1 MQTSELISTNSGAD
15 DRLSSW
21 KEIATYLK
29 CGVRTVQRWEQ
40 LEALP
45 VHRHQH
51 QKNGTVY
58 AFRSELDAWRKDRT
72 NLEAATPVPGGS
84 DIVLGI
90 DRPDRVS
97 DRSPGHGSADGAAE
111 PAFDVQETNGEVP
124 NAQGPGGRV
133 QGPGIRVDQARL
145 EASNP
150 EGDGNASIAS
160 VRLPRPEAAPASAAP
175 DISAPKRLTRSWLLP
190 FSLLVALAVVVS
202 AAVYIARE
210 RLRTTPRPQ
219 VTRKMLAVL
228 PFANL
233 SGDPAQDYFSD
244 GLTEEMITELG
255 RLDPERLGV
264 IARTSAMKYKRTQ
277 EDIAQIGKELGVSY
291 VLEGSVRRAQN
302 RVRVSAQLIQVSDQ
316 THLWAQNYEA
326 DMHNVLGVQEQVA
339 NAITS
344 KIQVKLGRGQQTTS
358 RSPQT
363 LDEDAYDNYLKGRYF
378 WNLRTND
385 GFRKAIGYFNN
396 SIQRDPNYAQSYAGL
411 ADCYTL
417 LALYGEPVQEVMPR
431 AQAAARKSVA
441 LNDSLPEAHTSLG
454 AVEAL
459 WEWNWPAAEREFQ
472 RAINLDPNYSPA
484 HHWYA
489 NLYLIPQ
496 GRLDEAIAEMKRA
509 ATLDPVSLIVTT
521 DLGWSYFVSDQYD
534 SAFEQYSKA
543 LEMSPEFLP
552 VHFRLSQYYLQKGAY
567 DQALAQSEQAIR
579 LDGYHGSLLTEF
591 AGAAPV
597 TQQDY
602 RKFLRR
608 RLEEINSG
616 RPDLGASPAKVPLQT
631 DPEGRAAFYVELDET
646 DQALKS
652 LQGAVNERDPGL
664 IYLAVDPV
672 FAALHSDPR
681 FQEIERRI
689 GLPARQQTVATR
701 RAASSPDRFAPRGS
715 RAAGQ
720 P

>member
-21 KEIATYLK
+21 KEVATYLK
-29 CGVRTVQRWEQ
+29 CGVRTVQRWER

-72 NLEAATPVPGGS
+72 NLEAATPAPGGCNV
-84 DIVLGI
+84 VLGI
-90 DRPDRVS
+90 DRPDGVA
-97 DRSPGHGSADGAAE
+97 DRSAGHGLGDGAAE
-111 PAFDVQETNGEVP
+111 PAFDVQETNAE
-124 NAQGPGGRV
+124 A
-133 QGPGIRVDQARL
+133 AL
-145 EASNP
+145 EMSNP
-150 EGDGNASIAS
+150 EGDGNLSIAS
-160 VRLPRPEAAPASAAP
+160 VRLPRPEAAAASAAP
-175 DISAPKRLTRSWLLP
+175 DISEPKRLTKSRALP
-190 FSLLVALAVVVS
+190 FSLLVALAVAFS
-202 AAVYIARE
+202 AVVYIARE
-210 RLRTTPRPQ
+210 RLRTAPRPQ

-233 SGDPAQDYFSD
+233 SGDPTQDYFSD

-316 THLWAQNYEA
+316 THLWAQNYEG
-326 DMHNVLGVQEQVA
+326 DMYNVLGVQEQVA
-339 NAITS
+339 NAITR
-344 KIQVKLGRGQQTTS
+344 KIQVNLARGQQATS
-358 RSPQT
+358 RNLQT
-363 LDEDAYDNYLKGRYF
+363 LDVDAYDNYLKGRYF

-385 GFRKAIGYFNN
+385 GFYKAIGYFNN
-396 SIQRDPNYAQSYAGL
+396 AIQRDPNYAQAYAGL

-441 LNDSLPEAHTSLG
+441 LNDSLPETHTSLG

-496 GRLDEAIAEMKRA
+496 GRLNEAIAEMKLA

-521 DLGWSYFVSDQYD
+521 DLGWSYFIAHQYD
-534 SAFEQYSKA
+534 KAFQQYSKA

-552 VHFRLSQYYLQKGAY
+552 VHFRLWQYYRQKGAY
-567 DQALAQSEQAIR
+567 DQALAQSEQAMR
-579 LDGYHGSLLTEF
+579 LDGYHGALLTEF
-591 AGAAPV
+591 GDAAPV
-597 TQQDY
+597 TQEDY
-602 RKFLRR
+602 RKFIRR
-608 RLEEINSG
+608 RLEEMNKG
-616 RPDLGASPAKVPLQT
+616 RSDVGTSPANVPLRA
-631 DPEGRAAFYVELDET
+631 DPEGNAASYVEVDET
-646 DQALKS
+646 GQAIKS
-652 LQGAVNERDPGL
+652 LQEAVSERDPGL

-672 FAALHSDPR
+672 FAALHSDAR

-689 GLPARQQTVATR
+689 GLPAR
-701 RAASSPDRFAPRGS
+701 
-715 RAAGQ
+715 
-720 P
+720 